1 MGSLASYRGFAF
13 KPVTGH
19 LPTGNAVV
27 FMKGPALGLNIA
39 INGPMA
45 TVIANPADPSA
56 RCW

>member
-1 MGSLASYRGFAF
+1 
-13 KPVTGH
+13 
-19 LPTGNAVV
+19 
-27 FMKGPALGLNIA
+27 MKGPALGLNIA